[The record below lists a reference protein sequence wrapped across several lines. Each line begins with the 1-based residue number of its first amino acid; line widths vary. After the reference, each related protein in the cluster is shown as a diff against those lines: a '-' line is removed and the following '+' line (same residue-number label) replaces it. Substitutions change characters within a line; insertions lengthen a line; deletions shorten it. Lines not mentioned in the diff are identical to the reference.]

1 MGVSPFGLII
11 QPPVS
16 PQQTARI
23 EKSHCPQH
31 FLDLRPL
38 PQRQGWLRTYFD
50 IWGKAPGETFSPEEF
65 TARKPRWNQW
75 ATDRGLGVDPQQSPC
90 RAIHKSDHPV
100 YIEQD
105 APLPHRL
112 EDIFQKAVFQRQAH
126 DDLPHLAVLDAVQ
139 PGHELDE
146 ARFHGKVASGRISVF
161 RGGMENVRM
170 VLCSS
175 PTSIRRDRLAH
186 S

>member
-1 MGVSPFGLII
+1 MRDFVEISSHSVPKCARCGRSGRVAGHSELDFIFMGVSPFGLII

-100 YIEQD
+100 DIEQD
-105 APLPHRL
+105 APLPPSPAPPSDRKL
-112 EDIFQKAVFQRQAH
+112 VFIPAFGCVMARYA
-126 DDLPHLAVLDAVQ
+126 PKTEI
-139 PGHELDE
+139 EL
-146 ARFHGKVASGRISVF
+146 FS
-161 RGGMENVRM
+161 
-170 VLCSS
+170 L
-175 PTSIRRDRLAH
+175 
-186 S
+186 